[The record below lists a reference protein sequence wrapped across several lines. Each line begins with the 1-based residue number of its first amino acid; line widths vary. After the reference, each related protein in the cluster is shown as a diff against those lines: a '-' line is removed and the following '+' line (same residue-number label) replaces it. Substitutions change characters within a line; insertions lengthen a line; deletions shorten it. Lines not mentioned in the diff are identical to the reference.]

1 MLNID
6 KIKNGIVIDHIRAG
20 QGIRIFNWL
29 GLDKA
34 PYTVAFVVNA
44 NSKIMGKKD
53 IIKIDNTI
61 TINFNLLGLI
71 DPNITV
77 NVIEN
82 QNITEKIKLQL
93 PEKVENVLICKNPR
107 CITSTEKYIPH
118 IFHLEN
124 ANLQTYRCEYCD
136 EIRSAGD
143 FKELGIRMPK

>member
-29 GLDKA
+29 GLDKT

-44 NSKIMGKKD
+44 NSQIMGKKD
-53 IIKIDNTI
+53 IIKIDNAI
-61 TINFNLLGLI
+61 TINFDVLGLI

-82 QNITEKIKLQL
+82 QCISHKRKLKL
-93 PEKVENVLICKNPR
+93 PAQVENVLICKNPR
-107 CITSTEKYIPH
+107 CITSTEKYVPH

-124 ANLQTYRCEYCD
+124 PRLQTYRCEYCD
-136 EIRSAGD
+136 EIRSADD
-143 FKELGIRMPK
+143 FRELGVRG

>member
-29 GLDKA
+29 GLDKT

-44 NSKIMGKKD
+44 NSRMMGKKD

-61 TINFNLLGLI
+61 AINFNLLGLI

-82 QNITEKIKLQL
+82 QTITEKIKLQL
-93 PEKVENVLICKNPR
+93 PDRVENVLICKNPR

-124 ANLQTYRCEYCD
+124 PSLQTYRCEYCD
-136 EIRSAGD
+136 EIRSADD
-143 FKELGIRMPK
+143 FRELGVRS

>member
-6 KIKNGIVIDHIRAG
+6 KIKNGIVIDHIRAC

-29 GLDKA
+29 GLGKT

-44 NSKIMGKKD
+44 NSRIMGKKD

-61 TINFNLLGLI
+61 DINFNLLGLI

-77 NVIEN
+77 NIIEN
-82 QNITEKIKLQL
+82 QSISRKIKLTL
-93 PEKVENVLICKNPR
+93 PDKVENVLICKNPR

-124 ANLQTYRCEYCD
+124 DKLQTYRCEYCD
-136 EIRSAGD
+136 EIRSADD
-143 FKELGIRMPK
+143 FRELGVRS

>member
-34 PYTVAFVVNA
+34 PYPVAFVVNA
-44 NSKIMGKKD
+44 NSKVMGKKD
-53 IIKIDNTI
+53 IIKIDNDMS
-61 TINFNLLGLI
+61 ININVLGLI

-77 NVIEN
+77 NVIKD
-82 QNITEKIKLQL
+82 QQIIEKIKLQL
-93 PEKVENVLICKNPR
+93 PARVENVLICKNPR
-107 CITSTEKYIPH
+107 CITSTEKYTPH

-124 ANLQTYRCEYCD
+124 AKLQTYRCEYCD
-136 EIRSAGD
+136 DIRSAGD
-143 FKELGIRMPK
+143 FRELKNEK

>member
-29 GLDKA
+29 GLHKA
-34 PYTVAFVVNA
+34 PYTVAFVINA
-44 NSKIMGKKD
+44 NSRIMGKKD
-53 IIKIDNTI
+53 IIKIDNAI
-61 TINFNLLGLI
+61 TINFDVLGLI

-77 NVIEN
+77 NVIKD
-82 QNITEKIKLQL
+82 QIISDKIKLQL
-93 PEKVENVLICKNPR
+93 PERVENVLICKNPR
-107 CITSTEKYIPH
+107 CITSTEKYVPH

-124 ANLQTYRCEYCD
+124 PELQTYRCEYCD

-143 FKELGIRMPK
+143 FRDA

>member
-34 PYTVAFVVNA
+34 GYPVAFVVNA
-44 NSKIMGKKD
+44 NSKVMGKKD
-53 IIKIDNTI
+53 IIKIDNAI
-61 TINFNLLGLI
+61 TINFDVLGLI

-77 NVIEN
+77 IFIED
-82 QNITEKIKLQL
+82 EKIIKKTKLQL
-93 PEKVENVLICKNPR
+93 PERVENVLICKNPR
-107 CITSTEKYIPH
+107 CITSTEKYTPH

-124 ANLQTYRCEYCD
+124 AKLQTYRCEYCD
-136 EIRSAGD
+136 DIRSAGD
-143 FKELGIRMPK
+143 FRELGDR

>member
-1 MLNID
+1 MLNIT
-6 KIKNGIVIDHIRAG
+6 KIKNGIVIDHIKAG

-34 PYTVAFVVNA
+34 SYTVAFVVNA
-44 NSKIMGKKD
+44 NSKIMGKKH
-53 IIKIDNTI
+53 IIKIDNAI
-61 TINFNLLGLI
+61 TINFDVLGLI

-77 NVIEN
+77 NIIN
-82 QNITEKIKLQL
+82 DQNISNKIKLQL

-124 ANLQTYRCEYCD
+124 PELQTYRCEYCD
-136 EIRSAGD
+136 DIRSAGD
-143 FKELGIRMPK
+143 FRN